1 MLKHGGDLRRAAR
14 IFGDP
19 PGGWLDLSTGINPH
33 PWPVPAQPLACW
45 SRLSGPEEG
54 LIEAAHTYYDSSH
67 VLPVAGS
74 QAAIQALPALRR
86 RCHVGILAPAYAEH
100 ARAWRRGG
108 HRVSLL
114 DHIDI
119 DHPNGPID
127 VLVVINPGNPTGLR
141 VPRDLLLQWHAR
153 LASRG
158 GWLIVDEAFMDPTP
172 DESLAATAAM
182 PGLIVLRSFGKFFG
196 LAGARVGFV
205 IAEERLLRRLAER
218 LGPWTLAGPSVHVA
232 MLALGDVVW
241 QKRARWRLRA
251 ASQRLAR
258 LLALHDLPPRG
269 GTGLFQWVQ
278 TGCAARLHSELAQ
291 RGILTRRFS
300 RPDSLRFGLPGTEA
314 DWLRLEQALAMSR
327 AVLPVRAV
335 P

>member
-1 MLKHGGDLRRAAR
+1 MLRHGGDLGRAAR

-19 PGGWLDLSTGINPH
+19 PGGWLDLSTGINPQ

-45 SRLSGPEEG
+45 SRLSGPEED
-54 LIEAAHTYYDSSH
+54 LIEAAHTYYGSPH

-74 QAAIQALPALRR
+74 QAAIQALPAMRR

-100 ARAWRRGG
+100 ARMWRRGG

-114 DHIDI
+114 DRIEI
-119 DHPNGPID
+119 DHPNGRLD

-141 VPRDLLLQWHAR
+141 VPRDQLLQWHTR
-153 LASRG
+153 LASHG

-172 DESLAATAAM
+172 DESLAAVAAT

-218 LGPWTLAGPSVHVA
+218 LGPWTLAGPSAHVA
-232 MLALGDVVW
+232 MLALGDVAW
-241 QKRARWRLRA
+241 QKSTRCELRA
-251 ASQRLAR
+251 ASRRLAR
-258 LLALHDLPPRG
+258 LLTLHDLPPRG

-278 TGCAARLHSELAQ
+278 TGRAARLHGELAH
-291 RGILTRRFS
+291 RGILTRRFL

-314 DWLRLEQALAMSR
+314 DWLRLEQTLASSLAALPAC
-327 AVLPVRAV
+327 AV